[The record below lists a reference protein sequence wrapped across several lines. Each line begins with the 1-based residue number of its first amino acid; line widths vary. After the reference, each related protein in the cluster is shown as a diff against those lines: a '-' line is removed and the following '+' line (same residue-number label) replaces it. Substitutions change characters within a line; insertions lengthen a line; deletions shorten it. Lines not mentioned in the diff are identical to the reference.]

1 MEKSKLAKRALALVT
16 AVAVLV
22 LCFAGC
28 GSKDGDKV
36 YRTYQEIKDAKKI
49 RIGVSSDNNPF
60 GFADENGE
68 YQGYEIVFAKRLAK
82 EMKLKPEFVSVEA
95 GNRAKYL
102 KTGKADVV
110 IADYAVDDTEK
121 IIADFAQPYMKTALA
136 TVSHKKDK
144 VKSLDDLDKKDSVIV
159 VSGSDAA
166 LYMAENYKNVN
177 LTEVADIS
185 EAIDALESNRGV
197 VWLGKNTEV
206 AEFAMQNE
214 GYAVGEK
221 ELGDIVSYAPAV
233 SKGNSTLLK
242 KINKIMD
249 KLYDEDFFG
258 TDYDETLEIVYGGD
272 FKEALIIEKKTD
284 EAETSETTESGT
296 ADTTAT
302 ETAKATK
309 AEN

>member
-28 GSKDGDKV
+28 GSKDSDKV

-121 IIADFAQPYMKTALA
+121 KIADFAQPYMKLALA
-136 TVSHKKDK
+136 IVSHKKDK
-144 VKSLDDLDKKDSVIV
+144 IKSLDDLDKKDSVIV

-166 LYMAENYKNVN
+166 LYMAENYKKVN
-177 LTEVADIS
+177 LTECADIS
-185 EAIDALESNRGV
+185 EAIDALENNRGA
-197 VWLGKNTEV
+197 VWLGKNTEA

-221 ELGDIVSYAPAV
+221 ELCDIVSYAPAV

-258 TDYDETLEIVYGGD
+258 TDYDETLEIVYGKD
-272 FKEALIIEKKTD
+272 CKEALIIEKKTD

-302 ETAKATK
+302 EIAKATK

>member
-1 MEKSKLAKRALALVT
+1 MEKTKLAKRALALVI
-16 AVAVLV
+16 AVVLAA

-28 GSKDGDKV
+28 GPKDNKG
-36 YRTYQEIKDAKKI
+36 YRTYDEIKEAKKI

-121 IIADFAQPYMKTALA
+121 KIADFAKPYMKSALA
-136 TVSHKKDK
+136 IVSHKKDK

-159 VSGSDAA
+159 VTGSEAA
-166 LYMAENYKNVN
+166 LYMAENYKKVN
-177 LTEVADIS
+177 LTECADIS
-185 EAIDALESNRGV
+185 EAIDALENNRGV

-214 GYAVGEK
+214 GYAVGEN
-221 ELGDIVSYAPAV
+221 EIGEVTQYAPAV
-233 SKGNSTLLK
+233 SKGNSSLLK

-258 TDYDETLEIVYGGD
+258 TDYDETLAIVYGEK
-272 FKEALIIEKKTD
+272 FKEALVIENKKD
-284 EAETSETTESGT
+284 EAETKETTESGT
-296 ADTTAT
+296 AETTAT
-302 ETAKATK
+302 EAAKATK